1 MFQNKILYLTY
12 SLSVAISITFSFSY
26 TSTQDL
32 QNILSAGN
40 NQVDRLGNNIKP
52 PSIGSLTKN
61 VQGYDSLPSCF
72 NLSPFNKGNDEN
84 RYNIDDEQDED
95 IEPNKDVQCQCSRKV
110 FLNWYPCA
118 LKYCQNKDGD
128 GEHRC
133 GIRTCRKTIT
143 YQWPSTLRFCTTIEA
158 DEVQLIKMISSLNIY
173 FGYIVGTMN
182 CYLLLR
188 RNVFE
193 EV

>member
-1 MFQNKILYLTY
+1 MQEQRGNIKIDEKIISFSRIYSTY
-12 SLSVAISITFSFSY
+12 NLSLAISITFSFSY

-133 GIRTCRKTIT
+133 GIRTCKKTIT

-158 DEVQLIKMISSLNIY
+158 DEV
-173 FGYIVGTMN
+173 
-182 CYLLLR
+182 
-188 RNVFE
+188 
-193 EV
+193 